1 VRPSLWLVLVVGP
14 RGLLGLLLL
23 QLGVVVDLVLLRQV
37 SPRLVFVLFISAV
50 VACELFWG
58 SDLLCS
64 AVVARGALGI

>member
-1 VRPSLWLVLVVGP
+1 VAGACC
-14 RGLLGLLLL
+14 GTAELLGLLLL

-50 VACELFWG
+50 VAYEPFGG
-58 SDLLCS
+58 SDLLRS